1 MKTDQLTLRL
11 PAELSK
17 ALEGEAKERGV
28 PRSQLVREALHAYL
42 GATVQ
47 AGTGRTSWD
56 RIAPYQGAVS
66 LSPEDAEASQI
77 ARRIREHNWRE

>member
-1 MKTDQLTLRL
+1 MNNEQLTLRL
-11 PAELSK
+11 PAELAK

-42 GATVQ
+42 GATPHP
-47 AGTGRTSWD
+47 GPGRATWD

-66 LSPEDAEASQI
+66 LSPEDADAAEV